1 MTKLKLEI
9 ESVIILSQIK
19 FNIYQPKFCL
29 YILIIIVFAYV
40 HNDRER
46 IRETNVFWTR
56 NIYQR
61 YKWTEKAMEQKP
73 LL

>member
-46 IRETNVFWTR
+46 IRETNVF
-56 NIYQR
+56 
-61 YKWTEKAMEQKP
+61 
-73 LL
+73 